1 MDGKIKPEDLKI
13 EKLEAKHKELLNF
26 FQTQNKELKAFL
38 VEGAIKNQELS
49 ISTTYLWFY
58 RKTNELAAYISLL
71 NDSLRIR
78 ETELEK
84 MFVDKGILYKSL
96 PAIKIGR
103 LCVDDRFAKKGI
115 GTIITNA
122 SMAIAVLLSEVV
134 GCRFLVLDSKKEAVN
149 FYKKLGFDILR
160 KEDKEIT
167 TMYFDLMSMMHLYGT
182 GGQG

>member
-1 MDGKIKPEDLKI
+1 MGEKVKSEDLKI

-26 FQTQNKELKAFL
+26 FQTQNKDLKAFL
-38 VEGAIKNQELS
+38 VEDALKNQELS
-49 ISTTYLWFY
+49 ISITYLWFY
-58 RKTNELAAYISLL
+58 RKTNELIAYISLL

-103 LCVDDRFAKKGI
+103 LCVDDRFTKKGI

-122 SMAIAVLLSEVV
+122 SMAISVLVSEVV
-134 GCRFLVLDSKKEAVN
+134 GCRFLVLDSKKEALD
-149 FYKKLGFDILR
+149 FYKKLGFSILKDEE
-160 KEDKEIT
+160 KET
-167 TMYFDLMSMMHLYGT
+167 TPMYFDLMNVMHLYKTNG
-182 GGQG
+182 